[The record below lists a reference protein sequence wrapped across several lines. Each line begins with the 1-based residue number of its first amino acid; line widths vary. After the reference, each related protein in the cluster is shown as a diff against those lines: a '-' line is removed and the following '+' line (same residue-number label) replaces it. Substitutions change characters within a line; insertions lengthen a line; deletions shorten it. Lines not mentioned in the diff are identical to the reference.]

1 MRSVR
6 EFCRGPA
13 RLKPSSHSSVR
24 ITSTKTYNAG
34 LVVADFAAMPVGCS
48 LWPAF
53 WSYNLEKWPIAG
65 EIDVIE
71 GVNKQ
76 TTLVIL
82 PHFFRDAM
90 VLNIGAQE

>member
-1 MRSVR
+1 
-6 EFCRGPA
+6 
-13 RLKPSSHSSVR
+13 
-24 ITSTKTYNAG
+24 
-34 LVVADFAAMPVGCS
+34 MPVGCS

-82 PHFFRDAM
+82 PHFFRDAV
-90 VLNIGAQE
+90 VLNTGAQE